1 MDKNGRDK
9 FDELFRDLMSGKNE
23 EHPLP
28 SEVGKIDCPIP
39 PEGQIYE
46 YLFEVSNSHC
56 SICSAAKVILC
67 IAKGSWKMD
76 SMAGPDQG

>member
-23 EHPLP
+23 EHPIP
-28 SEVGKIDCPIP
+28 SEVGKIECPIP

-46 YLFEVSNSHC
+46 YLFEVSNFFYYRFTNDSGFVC
-56 SICSAAKVILC
+56 VAKR
-67 IAKGSWKMD
+67 SWKMGA
-76 SMAGPDQG
+76 MVGPD

>member
-23 EHPLP
+23 EHPIP

-46 YLFEVSNSHC
+46 YLFEVGNSC
-56 SICSAAKVILC
+56 YIGCALR
-67 IAKGSWKMD
+67 
-76 SMAGPDQG
+76 